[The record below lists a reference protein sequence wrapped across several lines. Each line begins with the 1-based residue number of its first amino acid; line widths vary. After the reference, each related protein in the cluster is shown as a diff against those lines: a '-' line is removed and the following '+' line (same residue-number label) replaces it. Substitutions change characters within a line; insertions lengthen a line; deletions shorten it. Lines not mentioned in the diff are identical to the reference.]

1 MNLQVSPYI
10 NININIFTYNILDIR
25 LSLLE
30 PSKNKFLIKTLYGI
44 LFILPQ
50 GKLYNSL
57 FERIKHI
64 EILSSIESKTT
75 TEKIKQ

>member
-10 NININIFTYNILDIR
+10 NININIFTYNTLDIR

-50 GKLYNSL
+50 GNEYNFLYK
-57 FERIKHI
+57 RIKHI
-64 EILSSIESKTT
+64 EVIATLENKVKKE
-75 TEKIKQ
+75 EKKK